1 MMVYHWREI
10 DPAGIK
16 DFSAFVK
23 MQTRRTGRQILNNY
37 LIIAFAFGVLGNLT
51 ASAIEPALTSALS
64 FLASSF
70 GK

>member
-1 MMVYHWREI
+1 MFQWREI

-23 MQTRRTGRQILNNY
+23 MQTRRTGRQILKNY

-51 ASAIEPALTSALS
+51 ASAIEPSLTRAFS